1 MTLPPELQAMTV
13 RNYPEDWTDT
23 DTRAVDT
30 ARVLAADAVEHCGS
44 GHPGTAMSL
53 APLAYTLFQRVMRLD
68 PKDPKWVGRDRFVLS
83 NGHSSLTQ
91 YIQLYLGGFGLEIDD
106 LKALRTWGSK
116 TPGHPEYNHT
126 DHVEITTGP
135 LGQGLASA
143 VGMAMAARRERGL
156 FDPDAPAGQS
166 PFDHFIYV
174 IAGDGC
180 LQEGVTSEAS
190 SLAGT
195 QGLGN
200 LIVFWDD
207 NRISIEDDTR
217 IAFTEDVLA
226 RYAAYG
232 WETLTVESGEDVVAI
247 ERAVAQAQS
256 ETDRPTIIRVKT
268 VIGYPAPTL
277 MNTGA
282 IHGAALGPDEVKA
295 VKVELGF
302 DEQVDFPE
310 EEQVLAHTRSLGERS
325 AQARSEWDN
334 AFNDWAQRCPDHK
347 QLFDRV
353 SARELPAGWGTD
365 HAFPTWDP
373 DAKGIATRKASEAA
387 IQVAAAALPE
397 FWGGSA
403 DLAGSN
409 NTLIKG
415 EPSFGP
421 ASISTEMFSAQPYSR
436 NLHFGIR
443 EHAMGAIMNGIALHG
458 GTRVYGGT
466 FLIFSEYLY
475 PAIRVAALSGID
487 GYYVFTHDSI
497 GLGEDG
503 PTHQPVET
511 LTALRAIPDLAVV
524 RPADANETS
533 AAWKAAL
540 EAKQQPKALAL
551 SRQNLPV
558 LVGTKEKAF
567 DGVARGAYVLVEESG
582 DAPDLVLM
590 ATGSEVQYAVEAAQ
604 ILESEGVSTRVVS
617 MPCMDWFM
625 EQDDDYID
633 SILPRE
639 VRARVSIEA
648 GVSLPWFRFLGEHG
662 RAVSLEHFGASA
674 PGAELFERFGFTTDN
689 VVRVARETLSAVND
703 GHPVAVSERVGATES
718 KPTRG
723 DGK

>member
-207 NRISIEDDTR
+207 NRISIEDNTR

-421 ASISTEMFSAQPYSR
+421 ASISTEMFSAQPYGR

-625 EQDDDYID
+625 PQDDDYID

-703 GHPVAVSERVGATES
+703 AHPVAVSERVGATES

>member
-282 IHGAALGPDEVKA
+282 IHGAALGSDEVKA

-353 SARELPAGWGTD
+353 SARELPAGWGVD

-387 IQVAAAALPE
+387 IQAAAAALPE

-421 ASISTEMFSAQPYSR
+421 ASISTEMFSAQPYGR

-511 LTALRAIPDLAVV
+511 LTALRAIPDLAVI

-604 ILESEGVSTRVVS
+604 VLESDGVSTRVVS

-648 GVSLPWFRFLGEHG
+648 GVSMPWFCFLGEHG

-674 PGAELFERFGFTTDN
+674 PGTELFERFGFTTDN

-703 GHPVAVSERVGATES
+703 GHTVAVSERLGATES

-723 DGK
+723 DGR

>member
-207 NRISIEDDTR
+207 NRISIEDNTR

-421 ASISTEMFSAQPYSR
+421 ASISTEMFSAQPYGR

-648 GVSLPWFRFLGEHG
+648 GVSMPWFRFLGEHG

-703 GHPVAVSERVGATES
+703 AHPVAVSERVGATES